1 MEAGSGGQ
9 QDSKAPERHGVL
21 PRVIA
26 AGILLLLQV
35 VNNVKNTELYRLGI
49 DEKHRGS
56 SKIKK

>member
-9 QDSKAPERHGVL
+9 QGSKAPERYGVL

-49 DEKHRGS
+49 DGLRNTEGAAK
-56 SKIKK
+56 